1 MTDDLEIIIN
11 KFNQD
16 YNSLYIINL
25 MGVLF
30 KNILFENFELHIK
43 DDYYKGFPDYIIL
56 SRKVDIL
63 LCDIPEFKPM
73 SWKYF
78 CEHNYDVI
86 KILLDLF
93 MLKHFDL
100 IELLIR
106 MPCVDDKLFIIKM
119 IEYGGIIKKDSIILT
134 HLIDDISLGITNYVN
149 QIINKH
155 YNCKLVKDV
164 IVTDLKELI
173 FQTKYKIII

>member
-1 MTDDLEIIIN
+1 
-11 KFNQD
+11 
-16 YNSLYIINL
+16 
-25 MGVLF
+25 
-30 KNILFENFELHIK
+30 
-43 DDYYKGFPDYIIL
+43 
-56 SRKVDIL
+56 
-63 LCDIPEFKPM
+63 
-73 SWKYF
+73 
-78 CEHNYDVI
+78 
-86 KILLDLF
+86 
-93 MLKHFDL
+93 
-100 IELLIR
+100 
-106 MPCVDDKLFIIKM
+106 M